1 MGRPLKIQKQGY
13 AGSPGSAVDA
23 AYPQINTLTNPVT
36 PSGLTGTNFYGV
48 VGGNVL
54 NSQNTGYPNA
64 DYNMADGTATFP
76 VVAVNANIYGSGQGP
91 EAAFI
96 TRQKGQSKYLVT
108 GAVSGATG
116 VCFLANVAN
125 ASLTANTMSIGVG
138 VPDGTGNVAT
148 VFLQRLTNK
157 YGLSF
162 PTGVA
167 QANVQYFVNFFE
179 PQTIGTATLGN
190 VNITGTAGT
199 FSSAA
204 FSSTLLVND
213 PVTVSGTTTNP
224 TLATV
229 VITGT
234 AGQFSC
240 AATARP
246 MVVGQKVTISGTFG
260 GTGSIDTPAY
270 SDPTT
275 YYIIAT
281 NGSTTFTLSDTLG
294 GAAVVTTA
302 GTPTG
307 VTYTLT
313 AGTIVGYSNPTTYY
327 VAATNGSTTF
337 TLSASVGGAAV
348 TSTAGGTTGLTF
360 TVASAV
366 VSAAKSGADAV
377 TFTNGTGQIALAQV
391 PSNP

>member
-54 NSQNTGYPNA
+54 NAQNTGYPNA

-108 GAVSGATG
+108 GAVSGVTG

-157 YGLSF
+157 YGL
-162 PTGVA
+162 GYD
-167 QANVQYFVNFFE
+167 NVQYFVNFFE
-179 PQTIGTATLGN
+179 P
-190 VNITGTAGT
+190 
-199 FSSAA
+199 SS
-204 FSSTLLVND
+204 N
-213 PVTVSGTTTNP
+213 
-224 TLATV
+224 
-229 VITGT
+229 
-234 AGQFSC
+234 
-240 AATARP
+240 
-246 MVVGQKVTISGTFG
+246 
-260 GTGSIDTPAY
+260 
-270 SDPTT
+270 
-275 YYIIAT
+275 
-281 NGSTTFTLSDTLG
+281 
-294 GAAVVTTA
+294 VVTT
-302 GTPTG
+302 T
-307 VTYTLT
+307 
-313 AGTIVGYSNPTTYY
+313 
-327 VAATNGSTTF
+327 
-337 TLSASVGGAAV
+337 
-348 TSTAGGTTGLTF
+348 
-360 TVASAV
+360 
-366 VSAAKSGADAV
+366 AKSGADAV
-377 TFTNGTGQIALAQV
+377 TFAGGVGDITLALV